1 MSGVRDADVT
11 MCACVCCGAG
21 GRGGLLHAVESAAAP
36 GGVFGYPGMTWRGLD
51 WCGGVRFL
59 LLVLFYDL
67 L

>member
-1 MSGVRDADVT
+1 
-11 MCACVCCGAG
+11 
-21 GRGGLLHAVESAAAP
+21 
-36 GGVFGYPGMTWRGLD
+36 MTWRGLD

>member
-1 MSGVRDADVT
+1 M
-11 MCACVCCGAG
+11 CVCCGAG